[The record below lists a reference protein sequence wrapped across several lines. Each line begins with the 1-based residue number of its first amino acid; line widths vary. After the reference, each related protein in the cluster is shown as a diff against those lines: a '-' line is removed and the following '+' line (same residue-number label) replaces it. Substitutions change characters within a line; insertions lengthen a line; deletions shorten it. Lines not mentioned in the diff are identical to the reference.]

1 MNIGVW
7 ILSLVQPLMSR
18 ILVAL
23 GFSVVSIVGLD
34 AIFTQL
40 KAQLSADFAALP
52 ADMLNRPLKNAPL
65 MPAWTPLAFFFV
77 NPTMQ
82 SDFNLGLH
90 GLPDPFRG

>member
-52 ADMLNRPLKNAPL
+52 ADMLNLFL
-65 MPAWTPLAFFFV
+65 LAGGGTGLGIIFGAMTTKLILWKVQQGTKILGV
-77 NPTMQ
+77 NPQ
-82 SDFNLGLH
+82 
-90 GLPDPFRG
+90 